1 MILLYISS
9 LYRYRN
15 GGTVMC
21 DVKKYEKIY
30 EDIKTLQPED
40 TLQLVLEAETEEQR
54 SFYEMVGDFLLQK
67 KQRQVIE
74 RNLF

>member
-1 MILLYISS
+1 ML
-9 LYRYRN
+9 N
-15 GGTVMC
+15 HTKK
-21 DVKKYEKIY
+21 VKEIY
-30 EDIKTLQPED
+30 EDIQKLQPED

>member
-1 MILLYISS
+1 
-9 LYRYRN
+9 
-15 GGTVMC
+15 MC
-21 DVKKYEKIY
+21 DVKKYEKIH
-30 EDIKTLQPED
+30 EDIQKLQPED

-54 SFYEMVGDFLLQK
+54 NFYEMVGDFLLQK